1 MLSWEDITRISLS
14 PRQLPPKNASEY
26 EDSSISVKLGHYVFR
41 HIVKYICVCV
51 CVVYKDYIDN
61 CVCVCVCVCVSS
73 IKINAMSRYLAEPSQ
88 SPFYLL
94 FGDIR

>member
-1 MLSWEDITRISLS
+1 MPQNMKTLLLVLNWGTKSSDILLNI
-14 PRQLPPKNASEY
+14 Y
-26 EDSSISVKLGHYVFR
+26 
-41 HIVKYICVCV
+41 VCV

-61 CVCVCVCVCVSS
+61 CACVCVCVCVSL

>member
-1 MLSWEDITRISLS
+1 MLTHINISWRANVLFWEDITRISLS

-51 CVVYKDYIDN
+51 W
-61 CVCVCVCVCVSS
+61 S
-73 IKINAMSRYLAEPSQ
+73 IRI
-88 SPFYLL
+88 
-94 FGDIR
+94 I